1 MTTFFYLILIPIFIW
16 IAILSYMQLRQRL
29 NIEND
34 LDELIY
40 PMIWIGTLIFGI
52 ITMTRELLLGSG

>member
-1 MTTFFYLILIPIFIW
+1 MTTFVCLILIPIFIW
-16 IAILSYMQLRQRL
+16 IVIGSYKELRQRL

-34 LDELIY
+34 WDELIF
-40 PMIWIGTLIFGI
+40 PIIWIGGLIFGI